1 MKYQIIKSA
10 FSTLLFLKKGE
21 KTLKKIIIVLFLLSF
36 FSAMHTV
43 AYAEDTALV
52 VNDDSTGF
60 EWGTNGKSTCKSQ
73 SYYLTFFNKANG
85 NYYIYT
91 TDGPLEN
98 MGTYLYATVGTT
110 NLYKLNT
117 TNNTYELVSSTTDTY
132 RQLTSNLESFQF
144 FYGNYTIMVQVNYE
158 NVPFFLQ
165 TPLTKAKTITTIKGA
180 ITANQIITT
189 ILCGIRSLILLLMGL
204 IISVVAFWK
213 AWGMLRTSLS
223 KL

>member
-1 MKYQIIKSA
+1 MKKKILLLSLIFVLM
-10 FSTLLFLKKGE
+10 FST
-21 KTLKKIIIVLFLLSF
+21 
-36 FSAMHTV
+36 TV
-43 AYAEDTALV
+43 YGEDTTLV
-52 VNDDSTGF
+52 VAEDSTGF
-60 EWGTNGKSTCKSQ
+60 EWGSNGKSTCKSQ
-73 SYYLTFFNKANG
+73 AYYLTFYNKANG
-85 NYYIYT
+85 NYYIYS

-117 TNNTYELVSSTTDTY
+117 INNTYELVSSTTDTY

-144 FYGNYTIMVQVNYE
+144 FYGNYSIMVQVNYE
-158 NVPFFLQ
+158 NVPFFQ
-165 TPLTKAKTITTIKGA
+165 RTPLTQAQTTTTIKGA

-189 ILCGIRSLILLLMGL
+189 VLCGIRSLILLLMGL